1 MTKQLIAL
9 SAFAALAATARSDGL
24 PEPSKNF
31 DDLKPLVTTLAK
43 ADKVILHE
51 GLPHP
56 SEDKAFETEKKTKKT
71 IGIGGWLFYAEPLE
85 PKDEDVKKLTEL
97 LTAETTFEPFGGVKK
112 CGGFHPDYAVEWHVG
127 KDHYY
132 ALICFGCHEAKVYG
146 PEKAVYVDIRKDGYD
161 SLTKLLKPYRK
172 NRPERGE

>member
-1 MTKQLIAL
+1 MRISLVLIG
-9 SAFAALAATARSDGL
+9 LAGLVLPANADGL

-31 DDLKPLVTTLAK
+31 DDLKPLAATIAK

-56 SEDKAFETEKKTKKT
+56 SEDKSFENEKKTKKT
-71 IGIGGWLFYAEPLE
+71 FDIGGWLFYAEPLA

-97 LTAETTFEPFGGVKK
+97 LKAETTFAAFGGVKK
-112 CGGFHPDYAVEWHVG
+112 CGGFHPDYAVEWQVG
-127 KDHYY
+127 KDRYY

-146 PEKAVYVDIRKDGYD
+146 PEKAAYVDIHKDGYD
-161 SLTKLLKPYRK
+161 SLTRLLKPYRK